1 MSWDLRLWGVGGDA
15 NYFLLGYSRPFILD
29 APFQMET
36 IDAVRVPLSPS
47 LYQNDG
53 VLFLQI
59 YFTQNYTWDII
70 KVQ

>member
-1 MSWDLRLWGVGGDA
+1 MQTTFYQATPGH
-15 NYFLLGYSRPFILD
+15 FILD

-59 YFTQNYTWDII
+59 YFTKNYTHSGVARIF
-70 KVQ
+70 